1 MLNLKAKPLMAGQ
14 AGPYVVCAMQEVT
27 RMNTLLSEMRR
38 TLIELDKG
46 LKGQLN
52 MSQPME
58 DLCAAFIINQWPGRN
73 PFSGCTWEKL
83 AWFSKKPLG
92 SQFMDLLNRYNQ
104 LVSWVEE
111 LVTPL
116 SVWLPGLFNPTA
128 YLTAVT
134 QVTARNTGLALD
146 NMTTETHVSMF
157 LTPDLCDVVPENGAF
172 CHGLFIEG
180 ARWPTGDEVE
190 DVETVGHTLVG
201 GRLVDSRLKELLPPL
216 PVLYVKAVEVQKQWE
231 PSAVGYL
238 RHVEDIYECPVYITS
253 MRGPT
258 YIFLATLKTAD
269 PSSKWVLTGTAML
282 MQSDD

>member
-1 MLNLKAKPLMAGQ
+1 
-14 AGPYVVCAMQEVT
+14 
-27 RMNTLLSEMRR
+27 
-38 TLIELDKG
+38 
-46 LKGQLN
+46 
-52 MSQPME
+52 MSQAME
-58 DLCAAFIINQWPGRN
+58 DLCHAFTINEWPGRS
-73 PFSGCTWEKL
+73 PFTGCTWEKN

-92 SQFMDLLNRYNQ
+92 SQFLDMLNRVAQ
-104 LVSWVEE
+104 LASWSEE

-146 NMTTETHVSMF
+146 NMTTETHVSSF
-157 LTPDLCDVVPENGAF
+157 LQPDQCDVPPENGAF

-190 DVETVGHTLVG
+190 ETETVGHTLVG
-201 GRLVDSRLKELLPPL
+201 GRLVDSRLKELLPPM
-216 PVLYVKAVEVQKQWE
+216 PVIYVKAVMVNKSWE

-238 RHVEDIYECPVYITS
+238 RHLEDIYEAPVYMPS
-253 MRGPT
+253 RRGPT

-269 PSSKWVLTGTAML
+269 PGSKWVLTGTALL